1 MNNAMVQISNNICYF
16 YGKTAYFIGK
26 DIELVY
32 SPSWSISLLKKQFSK
47 CFLYNDCM

>member
-1 MNNAMVQISNNICYF
+1 MVNLIKEGKTMMNNAMVQISNNICYF

-32 SPSWSISLLKKQFSK
+32 SPS
-47 CFLYNDCM
+47 